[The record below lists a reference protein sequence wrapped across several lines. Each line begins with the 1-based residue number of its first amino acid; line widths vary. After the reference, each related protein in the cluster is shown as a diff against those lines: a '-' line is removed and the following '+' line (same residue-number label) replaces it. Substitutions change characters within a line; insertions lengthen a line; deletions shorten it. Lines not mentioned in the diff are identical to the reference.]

1 MVTINDKK
9 ISPTKKINDDVKMQI
24 IYIPLESKMG
34 YKYKETVRVMDYV
47 CIGTVIGRFSR
58 KIYIEW

>member
-34 YKYKETVRVMDYV
+34 Y
-47 CIGTVIGRFSR
+47 
-58 KIYIEW
+58 